1 MIGAMSLYE
10 SLYKLM
16 YNFLVNNGIWIK
28 NNEIGYINTTK
39 EQDLCVVF
47 KKGVILTWIT

>member
-28 NNEIGYINTTK
+28 NNEIGYIGTTK
-39 EQDLCVVF
+39 NKIFVWYL
-47 KKGVILTWIT
+47 KKVLF